1 VHTRYTGHTGHIR
14 YAQQKEKSLIIVIS
28 ASSSEPMYKQITDQ
42 MKEAIANGSLA
53 PETRLPSIRE
63 LSRELKVSTIT
74 IKRAYSDL
82 GNEGYIITRIGLGSF
97 VAGMSRDK
105 LRQQKIAEIRK
116 EIEKIVVTAEKIGIS
131 ARDVGDIVGEIGK
144 GNNKKEACNDTV

>member
-1 VHTRYTGHTGHIR
+1 
-14 YAQQKEKSLIIVIS
+14 
-28 ASSSEPMYKQITDQ
+28 MYKQITDQ
-42 MKEAIANGSLA
+42 VKEAIANGSLA

-82 GNEGYIITRIGLGSF
+82 GTEGYIITRIGLGSF

-131 ARDVGDIVGEIGK
+131 ARDVGDIVGEIRK

>member
-1 VHTRYTGHTGHIR
+1 
-14 YAQQKEKSLIIVIS
+14 
-28 ASSSEPMYKQITDQ
+28 MYKQITDQ
-42 MKEAIANGSLA
+42 VKEAIANGSLA

-82 GNEGYIITRIGLGSF
+82 ENEGYIITRIGLGSF

>member
-1 VHTRYTGHTGHIR
+1 
-14 YAQQKEKSLIIVIS
+14 
-28 ASSSEPMYKQITDQ
+28 MYKQITDQ

-82 GNEGYIITRIGLGSF
+82 ENEGYIITRIGLGSF

>member
-1 VHTRYTGHTGHIR
+1 
-14 YAQQKEKSLIIVIS
+14 
-28 ASSSEPMYKQITDQ
+28 MYKQITDQ
-42 MKEAIANGSLA
+42 VKEAIANGSLA

-82 GNEGYIITRIGLGSF
+82 ENEGYIITRIGLGSF

-131 ARDVGDIVGEIGK
+131 ARDVGDIVGEIRK